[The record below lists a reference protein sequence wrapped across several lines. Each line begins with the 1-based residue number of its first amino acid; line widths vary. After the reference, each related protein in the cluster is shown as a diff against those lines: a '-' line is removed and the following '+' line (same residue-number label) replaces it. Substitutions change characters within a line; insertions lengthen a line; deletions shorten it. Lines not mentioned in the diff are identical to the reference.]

1 MYRRRPGQRTKMSV
15 SSWKRSLLIKQIVK
29 DQLNTK
35 GDETNISNG
44 IAIEEDRKLYTF
56 IFFILQHFYL

>member
-1 MYRRRPGQRTKMSV
+1 MYRRRPGHRTKMSV
-15 SSWKRSLLIKQIVK
+15 SLWKRSLLIKRIVK

-35 GDETNISNG
+35 EEENNISNG